1 MNFMVMERR
10 FGSDERIRVL
20 AFSRHGQ
27 LILAGSISPEASS
40 TFDLSSGTIRRRSW
54 EGKHASGCIPTERE
68 GGRREGKIDWQG
80 GPVKFVG
87 IIQATGILCIRARDF
102 ADHLPWVL
110 GNYETSLLSQ
120 LNAASRWNYYFGQAD

>member
-54 EGKHASGCIPTERE
+54 EGKHASGCIPTEGE
-68 GGRREGKIDWQG
+68 EGRREARSIGKAG
-80 GPVKFVG
+80 
-87 IIQATGILCIRARDF
+87 R
-102 ADHLPWVL
+102 
-110 GNYETSLLSQ
+110 
-120 LNAASRWNYYFGQAD
+120 